1 MNLRLPAFVSIAL
14 LFLCPEMAA
23 AERTVVLVT
32 NDECPISELSNLEI
46 RKAYVGI
53 AVIADGY
60 PIRPM
65 RLIADRELNRIF
77 FQAIV
82 AMSEKSYERR
92 ALSLAIRFG
101 TPRPEEFTAL
111 DKAFDALDQ
120 STCGVLFLWG
130 SDAPTA
136 AGNGTIKVLWRG
148 D

>member
-82 AMSEKSYERR
+82 A
-92 ALSLAIRFG
+92 IRFG

-136 AGNGTIKVLWRG
+136 AGNRTIKVLWRG